1 VRTVSA
7 LLLISFTIPI
17 VLLSPSW
24 FFALFVFFMCSIIS
38 YEYNKLSKK
47 IFPNIFSWDITL
59 DVTLLIFFFCY
70 TSYSWY
76 LLLIYLSLQTFFKL
90 FFSDSIVSGFLSL
103 GGVLLGVVWIA
114 LPGIVI
120 IFIEKMEFGRLLIIS
135 LLIITWS
142 NDIFAYLVGK
152 NIGKT
157 KLLPSISPNKTVEGS
172 IAGLIGGV
180 ISGILLFKFL
190 PLYRF
195 DLTYIFFI
203 SLILSIFGQFGD
215 LCESA
220 FKRNVKVK
228 DSSNLI
234 PGHGGFFDRLDSFLF
249 AVPILYIFLKIL

>member
-120 IFIEKMEFGRLLIIS
+120 IFIEK
-135 LLIITWS
+135 
-142 NDIFAYLVGK
+142 
-152 NIGKT
+152 
-157 KLLPSISPNKTVEGS
+157 
-172 IAGLIGGV
+172 
-180 ISGILLFKFL
+180 ILWFL
-190 PLYRF
+190 
-195 DLTYIFFI
+195 
-203 SLILSIFGQFGD
+203 
-215 LCESA
+215 
-220 FKRNVKVK
+220 
-228 DSSNLI
+228 
-234 PGHGGFFDRLDSFLF
+234 
-249 AVPILYIFLKIL
+249 